1 MQRAIAGVLLLGVAA
16 AWGDATLTLPTFIAS
31 HMVLQRAPLQA
42 RLWGWTKPGKNVTAT
57 LDQDLTIT
65 TTAGAS
71 GEWELEFAPQVAGS
85 GHTIE
90 IHDGTSS
97 ITLADVA
104 FGDVWLCSGQ
114 SNMEFSVNTAFN
126 ASAELADSASYPDL
140 RLATV
145 KKAVAP
151 TPLPDIGSKSNYS
164 WARSGPDAMV
174 GVGGPTFSWFSATCY
189 FFGRDLHK
197 ALQVP
202 IGLVASDWGGQRVE
216 SFSSPDALADKTCGG
231 LRPESSG
238 HSHLPPGHS
247 QLRRD
252 NGVAPPSAV
261 PYPGVVID
269 ALRAKATTSE
279 RGEHYYRVADEPN
292 PGPTQ
297 LWNAMIAPLT
307 STLPANCNPCCFP
320 TLEFPAGGGQLECVI
335 FIKLLRALPA
345 ARLRSSSLFL

>member
-164 WARSGPDAMV
+164 WARSGPHSLSLTRRALK
-174 GVGGPTFSWFSATCY
+174 PASHSASRSHRSAQFLLRCTVQTS
-189 FFGRDLHK
+189 
-197 ALQVP
+197 LQP
-202 IGLVASDWGGQRVE
+202 LCRLRQT
-216 SFSSPDALADKTCGG
+216 SSPL
-231 LRPESSG
+231 
-238 HSHLPPGHS
+238 
-247 QLRRD
+247 
-252 NGVAPPSAV
+252 
-261 PYPGVVID
+261 
-269 ALRAKATTSE
+269 
-279 RGEHYYRVADEPN
+279 
-292 PGPTQ
+292 
-297 LWNAMIAPLT
+297 MI
-307 STLPANCNPCCFP
+307 
-320 TLEFPAGGGQLECVI
+320 
-335 FIKLLRALPA
+335 
-345 ARLRSSSLFL
+345 